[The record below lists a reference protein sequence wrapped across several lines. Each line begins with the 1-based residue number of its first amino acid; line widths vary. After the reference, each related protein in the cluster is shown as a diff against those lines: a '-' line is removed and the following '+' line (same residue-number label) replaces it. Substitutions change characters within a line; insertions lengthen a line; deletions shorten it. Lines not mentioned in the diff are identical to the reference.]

1 MANPTVECEHHD
13 KPRHSRVSVRSPT
26 LWLICSTNSLP
37 DDLAQLHTARFRTWN
52 QLKPHDGGNLPNPQ
66 CRGANRQGD
75 AP

>member
-1 MANPTVECEHHD
+1 MANPTVECEQDD
-13 KPRHSRVSVRSPT
+13 KPRHSPVSVRSPT

-37 DDLAQLHTARFRTWN
+37 DDLAQRHTARFRAWN
-52 QLKPHDGGNLPNPQ
+52 QIKSYDGGNLPNPQ